1 MKQGTVEEFAPA
13 KVNLALHVTGQRDDG
28 YHLLDSLV
36 VFADAGDRLTFSPS
50 DEDRFTVSGRFGAS
64 LPTDAAPKS
73 GNLVLRARDALR
85 AEAEGQGWPAP
96 WVHIHLEKNLPVA
109 SGIGGGSADAA
120 ATLRGLAR
128 FWGLG
133 TDRATL
139 HRIGLALGADVP
151 MCIESRPLLA
161 RGIGEAITLIDDF
174 PELYLLL
181 VNPLVEVSTPDVF
194 RRLENKNNLPLDVP
208 AEGAPLEQWLGTFG
222 ATRNDLQAPAEDLQ
236 PVISEALELIR
247 TADPMLA
254 RMSGSGATCFGIY
267 RTRTSL
273 DRACARLEA
282 ERPDWYVQASA
293 ILSPER
299 PS

>member
-1 MKQGTVEEFAPA
+1 VKQGTVEEFAPA
-13 KVNLALHVTGQRDDG
+13 KINLALHVTGQRADG

-50 DEDRFTVSGRFGAS
+50 KDDRFTVSGRFGAL

-73 GNLVLRARDALR
+73 GNLALRARDALR
-85 AEAEGQGWPAP
+85 VEAEGQGKPAQP
-96 WVHIHLEKNLPVA
+96 VHIHLEKNLPVA

-120 ATLRGLAR
+120 AALRGLSR
-128 FWGLG
+128 FWNLG
-133 TDRATL
+133 ADRMTL
-139 HRIGLALGADVP
+139 HRIGLAIGADVP

-161 RGIGEAITLIDDF
+161 RGIGETLTLIDDF

-194 RRLENKNNLPLDVP
+194 KRLENKNNMPLDLP

-222 ATRNDLQAPAEDLQ
+222 ATRNDLQAPAESLE
-236 PVISEALELIR
+236 PLISDALELIR

-267 RTRTSL
+267 RTRAGL
-273 DRACARLEA
+273 DRATARLEA
-282 ERPDWYVQASA
+282 ERPDWYVHGST
-293 ILSPER
+293 ILLPER
-299 PS
+299 SP